1 MLKPCTTWQT
11 IIKDPQTKSPKIH
24 DTMFDKSEKQFK
36 INTWIDQNPN
46 HIPWRGLL
54 WNKK

>member
-11 IIKDPQTKSPKIH
+11 KIKDPQTKSPKIH